1 MRADWAISRPSV
13 WVMLFTGILC
23 TTKFDHLCTCNCEKK
38 YLFPMFETSCGFG
51 DGMSVHPKKK
61 KLQYNI

>member
-13 WVMLFTGILC
+13 RVMLFTGILRK
-23 TTKFDHLCTCNCEKK
+23 TKFDHLCTCNCQKK
-38 YLFPMFETSCGFG
+38 SSFPMFETSCGFG
-51 DGMSVHPKKK
+51 DGVSVHPKGK